1 MAAKQSTILDDNQKI
16 QAAIKNY
23 EDNITLPWMTKYE
36 FDQLIGLRVMHL
48 SRGAL
53 PLVTLGEDFKI
64 QGNMELRAVALRE
77 LNEEKLPYIIKRP
90 LPNGKCEYWPVE
102 KLSLE
107 AVKYMMR

>member
-1 MAAKQSTILDDNQKI
+1 
-16 QAAIKNY
+16 
-23 EDNITLPWMTKYE
+23 
-36 FDQLIGLRVMHL
+36 MHL

-53 PLVTLGEDFKI
+53 PLVPLGEDFKI
-64 QGNMELRAVALRE
+64 QGNMELRSVVLRE
-77 LNEEKLPYIIKRP
+77 LNEGKLPYIIKRP